1 MAGSIKRRGATW
13 TVVYD
18 LAPDPLTNRR
28 RQRRVGGF
36 RTRREAEQELTK
48 LLRERDT
55 GSALDPTRLTVAE
68 YLTHWLETDVR
79 HRVRQG
85 TYQVYGERLARY
97 LVPHLG
103 AVLLSDLRPAH
114 VSMLLGA
121 LRDRGL
127 GVGTISSTRVVLH
140 AALKRAVLWQLL
152 PRNVCDAVPAPRTT
166 RPVRQLWDEATVQ
179 RFRAALQTE
188 PLGAY
193 FGLAIVTGMRRGE
206 LLGLRWADVDLDG
219 GWLVVRRALVKSV
232 GGLREEATKSGKGRR
247 IDLTASQVAMLRAQ
261 RQAQLTARLA
271 AGPAWQDQGL
281 VFAQEPSGFP
291 TALPGGRPFAPTSL
305 GRHWHALLARHGLP
319 HIRPHDL
326 RHLNATLLLEAG
338 VHPKVVQERLG
349 HANVSITLDTYSHV
363 TPTLGR
369 AAAELLDERLQS
381 PPDAHSGPHSE
392 HS

>member
-13 TVVYD
+13 TIVFD
-18 LAPDPLTNRR
+18 LAPEPLTGRR

-36 RTRREAEQELTK
+36 RTRRAAEQELTK

-79 HRVRQG
+79 HRVRQS
-85 TYQVYGERLARY
+85 TYQSYAAIARRY

-103 AVLLSDLRPAH
+103 ALLLTDLRPAH
-114 VSMLLGA
+114 VSMLLSE
-121 LRDRGL
+121 LRDRAL
-127 GVGTISSTRVVLH
+127 SASTIAGARVVLH

-152 PRNVCDAVPAPRTT
+152 ARNVCDAVPAPRAT
-166 RPVRQLWDEATVQ
+166 RPERQLWDEATVR
-179 RFRAALQTE
+179 RFRDVLLTS
-188 PLGAY
+188 PHGAY
-193 FGLAIVTGMRRGE
+193 FTLALVTGMRRGE

-219 GWLVVRRALVKSV
+219 GWLVVRRALVRGP
-232 GGLREEATKSGKGRR
+232 GGLREEATKGGKGRR
-247 IDLTASQVAMLRAQ
+247 IDLTASQVAMLRAH

-271 AGPAWQDQGL
+271 AGPDWRDQDL
-281 VFAQEPSGFP
+281 VFALPP
-291 TALPGGRPFAPTSL
+291 THRGRTQPGGRPYSTTVVEYRWRSL
-305 GRHWHALLARHGLP
+305 LRRAGLP
-319 HIRPHDL
+319 YLRPHDL

-349 HANVSITLDTYSHV
+349 HANISDTLDTYSHV

-369 AAAELLDERLQS
+369 AAAELLDERLRA
-381 PPDAHSGPHSE
+381 PDSTVHEANSDRS
-392 HS
+392 